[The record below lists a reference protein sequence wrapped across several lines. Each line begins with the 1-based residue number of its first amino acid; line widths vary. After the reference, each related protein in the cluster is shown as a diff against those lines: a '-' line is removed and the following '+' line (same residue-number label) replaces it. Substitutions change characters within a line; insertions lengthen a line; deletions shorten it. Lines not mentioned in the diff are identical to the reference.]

1 MQATHRYAHT
11 TRAFTSAHSI
21 VLDVRAAFTR
31 GLFGGGRGS
40 VHQQTLK
47 GIAENIRERKFRRI
61 VVMAGAGISTPS
73 GIPDFSWSSSAFF
86 RPIRNVESASGH
98 LIILIGCSDTATCW
112 FGKAFHLT
120 QAQNGRATWLSSV
133 GLVCQAN
140 FGHRRCRREATPQ
153 SAFIATSSS
162 LASARSPGSG
172 LYDNLQQ
179 YNLPYA
185 EAIFEIN
192 YFHHNPNPFFALAK
206 ELYPG
211 NFRPNLTHYFIR
223 LLHDKGQLLRMYT
236 QNIDGLERMAGIP
249 PEMLV
254 EAHGTFATATCTVC
268 RRDYKG
274 EELRNDIMEGKIP
287 KCPTC
292 KGIVKPDIVFF
303 GEELPQQFFSYL
315 TDFPVADLLIVM
327 GTSLE
332 VEPFASLAGA
342 VRGSVTRLLINRDLV
357 GPFAWGSQRHND
369 VAELGDVVSGVKK
382 LVELLGWKQELEAL
396 MNAGGDEFFEE
407 ALPPLPPRRKHP

>member
-1 MQATHRYAHT
+1 MLYLKTGVNVCRRCFTEKSLWKRGLSTTQNLSRTNLAHQMILSPIPH
-11 TRAFTSAHSI
+11 ALKGGVFLSQFLYSP
-21 VLDVRAAFTR
+21 AAFIRCGGVR
-31 GLFGGGRGS
+31 GLFGGGRGN
-40 VHQQTLK
+40 VNQQTL
-47 GIAENIRERKFRRI
+47 GDIAENIREHKFKRI

-73 GIPDFSWSSSAFF
+73 GIPDF
-86 RPIRNVESASGH
+86 R
-98 LIILIGCSDTATCW
+98 T
-112 FGKAFHLT
+112 
-120 QAQNGRATWLSSV
+120 
-133 GLVCQAN
+133 
-140 FGHRRCRREATPQ
+140 
-153 SAFIATSSS
+153 
-162 LASARSPGSG
+162 PGSG

-211 NFRPNLTHYFIR
+211 NYQPNLTHYFIR

-249 PEMLV
+249 PKMLV

-292 KGIVKPDIVFF
+292 KGIIKPDIVFF

-315 TDFPVADLLIVM
+315 TDFPIADLLIVM

-342 VRGSVTRLLINRDLV
+342 VRGSVSRLLINRDLV
-357 GPFAWGSQRHND
+357 GPFAWGSQRLND

-396 MNAGGDEFFEE
+396 MNVGGDKTLVNKEG
-407 ALPPLPPRRKHP
+407 

>member
-1 MQATHRYAHT
+1 MLYLKTGLNVCRCCFTEKSLWRRGLSTTENLSRTNLAHQKIWSHIPH
-11 TRAFTSAHSI
+11 AQKGAVFLSQF
-21 VLDVRAAFTR
+21 LYCPAAFIRCGGVR
-31 GLFGGGRGS
+31 GLFGGGRGNIR
-40 VHQQTLK
+40 QQTLEN
-47 GIAENIRERKFRRI
+47 IAENIRERKFKRI

-73 GIPDFSWSSSAFF
+73 GIPDF
-86 RPIRNVESASGH
+86 R
-98 LIILIGCSDTATCW
+98 T
-112 FGKAFHLT
+112 
-120 QAQNGRATWLSSV
+120 
-133 GLVCQAN
+133 
-140 FGHRRCRREATPQ
+140 
-153 SAFIATSSS
+153 
-162 LASARSPGSG
+162 PGSG

-211 NFRPNLTHYFIR
+211 NYQPNLTHYFIR

-249 PEMLV
+249 PKMLV

-274 EELRNDIMEGKIP
+274 EELRNDIMEGTIP

-292 KGIVKPDIVFF
+292 KGIIKPDIVFF
-303 GEELPQQFFSYL
+303 GEELPQQFFTYL
-315 TDFPVADLLIVM
+315 TDFPIADLLIVM

-342 VRGSVTRLLINRDLV
+342 MRGSVSRLLINRDLV

-396 MNAGGDEFFEE
+396 MNVGGDKTSVNNQEE
-407 ALPPLPPRRKHP
+407 